1 MRGLASPEGGQIK
14 SKIPLSTRQ
23 PIDSNQVKRT
33 PPGRGPGA
41 LDGSELVP
49 HIGFEPMISA
59 LRGRCP
65 GPLDECGIDGRLG
78 AGRAG

>member
-1 MRGLASPEGGQIK
+1 M
-14 SKIPLSTRQ
+14 
-23 PIDSNQVKRT
+23 T

-41 LDGSELVP
+41 SEEFNLVP

-65 GPLDECGIDGRLG
+65 GPLDECGADASSYWGCSVPLEFTNDPVTGQQPDCVGLTVG
-78 AGRAG
+78 ATQ